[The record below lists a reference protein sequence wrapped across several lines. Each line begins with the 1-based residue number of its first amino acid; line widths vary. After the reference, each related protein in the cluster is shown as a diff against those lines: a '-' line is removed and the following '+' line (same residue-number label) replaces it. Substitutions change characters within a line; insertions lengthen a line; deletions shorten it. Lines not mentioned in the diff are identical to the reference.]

1 LNVGEKCWLFISYR
15 QKYLLAAGN
24 HCCFLTTANP
34 LPGEIIFLRID
45 RIKYSRTNK
54 NGKKQCYEIHSN
66 AEEEGL
72 VTAYCGESGFAF
84 HEIQIVVF
92 NGILD

>member
-1 LNVGEKCWLFISYR
+1 M
-15 QKYLLAAGN
+15 LAVGN
-24 HCCFLTTANP
+24 HCCFLTTANR
-34 LPGEIIFLRID
+34 LPGEIIFLGID

-54 NGKKQCYEIHSN
+54 NGKKQGYEIHSN

-72 VTAYCGESGFAF
+72 VTADCGEGGFAF
-84 HEIQIVVF
+84 HVIQIVVF